1 MMRAYGLP
9 ILTAV
14 FLFPVLATLAVLPYT
29 IHQYR
34 KFGSL
39 SKFKTLVLFSFGFY
53 LLCAYFLV
61 ILPLPSIEEVAQM
74 TSPRTLL
81 EPLRVVRQF
90 RQYSVLNL
98 TDPSS
103 YIPAL
108 KQQVFLQPFFNI
120 MLTLPFGVYLRYLT
134 KINAKR
140 ALLAGFLLSLF
151 FELTQ
156 LSGLYFIYPRP
167 YRLFEVDDLITNTLG
182 VGLGYAI
189 EPLLSIL
196 IPSATELN
204 QDATSTT
211 SQHVS
216 FTRRLAAYA
225 IDWLLLALI
234 IQILSSGWPTLTLTN
249 YTHYLI
255 ATTGYFTLIPIIW
268 QGATPGKALVKIRII
283 KQTDKRTSKR
293 ALAIRQLILHGILLA
308 NTLFYL
314 PATLAASQSQT
325 GTELIL
331 PLGGLLVTSSAQLL
345 ILFDIAFTMTGKSH
359 QLFYERLTHLKQTTY

>member
-14 FLFPVLATLAVLPYT
+14 FLFPVLAALGVFPYA

-34 KFGSL
+34 KFGSI
-39 SKFKTLVLFSFGFY
+39 SRFKTFIVFSFGFY

-61 ILPLPSIEEVAQM
+61 ILPLPSFEEVARM

-90 RQYSVLNL
+90 RQYSVLTL
-98 TDPSS
+98 TDPTT
-103 YIPAL
+103 YLPAL

-134 KINAKR
+134 KINAR
-140 ALLAGFLLSLF
+140 QAILAGFLLSLF

-167 YRLFEVDDLITNTLG
+167 YRLFEIDDLITNTLG
-182 VGLGYAI
+182 AGIGYAI
-189 EPLLSIL
+189 EPMLSFL
-196 IPSATELN
+196 IPSVTELN
-204 QDATSTT
+204 QDAMTT
-211 SQHVS
+211 SQRVS

-225 IDWLLLALI
+225 IDWALL
-234 IQILSSGWPTLTLTN
+234 ILTVQFLSIGWPALTLDN
-249 YTHYLI
+249 FTHYLI
-255 ATTGYFTLIPIIW
+255 ATSAYFVLIPIIW
-268 QGATPGKALVKIRII
+268 QGSTPGKALVKIRII
-283 KQTDKRTSKR
+283 NQTHSRTSIR
-293 ALAIRQLILHGILLA
+293 ALTTRQLLLHGVLLA

-314 PATLAASQSQT
+314 PATIAATQSNT
-325 GTELIL
+325 GTELIV
-331 PLGGLLVTSSAQLL
+331 PLGGLLVTSIAQLF
-345 ILFDIAFTMTGKSH
+345 ILLDIALSLTGKSDR
-359 QLFYERLTHLKQTTY
+359 LFYERLTRLKQTTY

>member
-1 MMRAYGLP
+1 MMRAYMLP

-14 FLFPVLATLAVLPYT
+14 FLFPVLAALAVLPYA

-34 KFGSL
+34 KFGSI
-39 SKFKTLVLFSFGFY
+39 SKFKTFIVFSFGFY

-98 TDPSS
+98 TDPTS

-134 KINAKR
+134 KINAKQ
-140 ALLAGFLLSLF
+140 ALLAGLALSLF

-182 VGLGYAI
+182 AGLGYAV
-189 EPLLSIL
+189 EPLLSFV
-196 IPSATELN
+196 IPSVTQLN
-204 QDATSTT
+204 QSARTT

-225 IDWLLLALI
+225 LDWLILATTV
-234 IQILSSGWPTLTLTN
+234 QFLSIGWPALTLAN

-255 ATTGYFTLIPIIW
+255 VSTSYFVLIPIIW
-268 QGATPGKALVKIRII
+268 QGSTPGKALVKIRII
-283 KQTDKRTSKR
+283 HQESGR
-293 ALAIRQLILHGILLA
+293 ATIPSLAIRQLLLNALLLA
-308 NTLFYL
+308 NPLFYI
-314 PATLAASQSQT
+314 PATLVATQSQT
-325 GTELIL
+325 GTDIIL
-331 PLGGLLVTSSAQLL
+331 PLGGLLVTSTAQLL
-345 ILFDIAFTMTGKSH
+345 FLLDIGFTLIGKSH